1 MNPTMISLHLS
12 ETLQMSNHSSG
23 KSRNTCH
30 RLQKNTPERPTQCHF
45 AFFMVRVK
53 VFTKRLTRLTYGNHI
68 GMETLFQIVHM
79 QKKNLSNSQEI
90 ELSNSL
96 YWLIKTSRQVV
107 IFICRQRTNLQHQIK
122 VLIGCTNRTD

>member
-79 QKKNLSNSQEI
+79 QKKNLLTHRKKNHPTLFI
-90 ELSNSL
+90 GC
-96 YWLIKTSRQVV
+96 WLIKTSRHVV
-107 IFICRQRTNLQHQIK
+107 IFICRQRTNK
-122 VLIGCTNRTD
+122 LIRLSS